1 MKVRR
6 GRPEDIE
13 ELRVLGREFYEQTSY
28 HASGVK
34 YSPTTVY
41 NLLVALMGD
50 LGIVCVAEDDD
61 GKIVGFILV
70 AVFPVPFNVK
80 VSGATELAF
89 YVTPE
94 AQKTGIGK
102 QLLNKA
108 EQVAKQRG
116 AKFLSMVSLESVD
129 PEKAQAL
136 YTKLGYRKNETLFT
150 KDL

>member
-6 GRPEDIE
+6 GKPEDIE
-13 ELRVLGREFYEQTSY
+13 AIKTLGREFYEKTSY
-28 HASGVK
+28 HASGIK

-41 NLLVALMGD
+41 NLLAALMGEM
-50 LGIVCVAEDDD
+50 GIVCVAEDDA
-61 GKIVGFILV
+61 GTIVGFILV

-80 VSGATELAF
+80 VTGATELAF

-94 AQKTGIGK
+94 AQSTGIGK
-102 QLLNKA
+102 QLLSKA
-108 EQVAKQRG
+108 EQVASQRG
-116 AKFLSMVSLESVD
+116 VKFLSMVSLESVD
-129 PEKAQAL
+129 PESAQAL